1 MVEGGA
7 DETDWVRVLAM
18 TEDELE
24 AAIAADPDWAELP
37 RDWYKDAKPRHTGRE
52 RRRVTLRLDSE
63 VLDWF
68 KAQGRDDQ
76 ARIDAAVAP
85 SSKPTNAADLGTP
98 GKTVLSPSPVKDRY
112 LGR

>member
-24 AAIAADPDWAELP
+24 AAIATDPDCAELP
-37 RDWYKDAKPRHTGRE
+37 RDWYQDARPRHAGRE
-52 RRRVTLRLDSE
+52 RRQVTLRLDPE

-68 KAQGRDDQ
+68 KAQGRDYQ
-76 ARIDAAVAP
+76 ARI
-85 SSKPTNAADLGTP
+85 NAALRAFVEAHKRG
-98 GKTVLSPSPVKDRY
+98 
-112 LGR
+112 